1 MKFDFFRGN
10 ECEQY
15 LFYRVP
21 QVLFTDDEFRYISSE
36 AKLLYGFLL
45 DRTALSAKNK
55 WTDEDGKVYV
65 YFTQDE
71 AKEKL
76 NIGTGKAT
84 KIFSELDEI
93 GLIIRIRQG
102 QGNPCKIYVMNFAKP
117 LSQAQTS
124 ENQKSEKSK
133 MEVLNAKKDNLRLTK
148 SESLKQIKRK
158 SRLPKNESQDLQ
170 KSEVLNSEKDSSRPP
185 KIESQD
191 FQKSECNNT
200 ENSHTENSQNNLS
213 SISEGLSDGVVEYSQ
228 CVENIK
234 EQISYDSLYSQGTEE
249 NYLDFIVSLIADV
262 YINQNSGDM
271 FNINNI
277 SISSARVAKRFS
289 LLDDTHITYVISKL
303 KQAFKLQQIKN
314 IRKYT
319 TADNTVYNNVR
330 VDILGEIKN
339 DSITSIEVQNNTPK
353 KLIITEN
360 KNFDL
365 RSFFIVTT
373 YEYTFV

>member
-1 MKFDFFRGN
+1 M
-10 ECEQY
+10 
-15 LFYRVP
+15 FYRVP

-117 LSQAQTS
+117 LSRTQTS

-133 MEVLNAKKDNLRLTK
+133 MEVLNSEKDNLRLTK

-158 SRLPKNESQDLQ
+158 SRLPKNGSQDLQ

-200 ENSHTENSQNNLS
+200 ENSHTENSHIYLS
-213 SISEGLSDGVVEYSQ
+213 SFPAEGLRDGVVEYQQ
-228 CVENIK
+228 CIDDVK
-234 EQISYDSLYSQGTEE
+234 EQISYDSLLHQGIDK

-262 YINQNSGDM
+262 YINKNTENTYS
-271 FNINNI
+271 INNV
-277 SISSARVAKRFS
+277 SISAERVIKRYS
-289 LLDDTHITYVISKL
+289 LLDDTHICYVTEKL
-303 KQAFKLQQIKN
+303 IQSFKNQQIKN

-319 TADNTVYNNVR
+319 ISCLYNAPVMI
-330 VDILGEIKN
+330 DIDI
-339 DSITSIEVQNNTPK
+339 DSQLAYK
-353 KLIITEN
+353 G
-360 KNFDL
+360 D
-365 RSFFIVTT
+365 
-373 YEYTFV
+373 

>member
-55 WTDEDGKVYV
+55 WTDKDGKVYV

-76 NIGTGKAT
+76 NIGTGKAA

-102 QGNPCKIYVMNFAKP
+102 QGNPCKIYVMNFA
-117 LSQAQTS
+117 
-124 ENQKSEKSK
+124 
-133 MEVLNAKKDNLRLTK
+133 
-148 SESLKQIKRK
+148 
-158 SRLPKNESQDLQ
+158 
-170 KSEVLNSEKDSSRPP
+170 
-185 KIESQD
+185 
-191 FQKSECNNT
+191 
-200 ENSHTENSQNNLS
+200 
-213 SISEGLSDGVVEYSQ
+213 
-228 CVENIK
+228 
-234 EQISYDSLYSQGTEE
+234 
-249 NYLDFIVSLIADV
+249 
-262 YINQNSGDM
+262 
-271 FNINNI
+271 
-277 SISSARVAKRFS
+277 
-289 LLDDTHITYVISKL
+289 
-303 KQAFKLQQIKN
+303 
-314 IRKYT
+314 
-319 TADNTVYNNVR
+319 
-330 VDILGEIKN
+330 
-339 DSITSIEVQNNTPK
+339 IEVQNNTPK

>member
-133 MEVLNAKKDNLRLTK
+133 MEVLNSEKDNLRLTK

-170 KSEVLNSEKDSSRPP
+170 KSEVLDSEKDSSRPP

-200 ENSHTENSQNNLS
+200 ENSHTENSHIYLS
-213 SISEGLSDGVVEYSQ
+213 SFSADRLNDGVIEYQQ
-228 CVENIK
+228 CIDDVK
-234 EQISYDSLYSQGTEE
+234 EQISYDSLLHQGIDK

-262 YINQNSGDM
+262 YINKNIENTYS
-271 FNINNI
+271 INNV
-277 SISSARVAKRFS
+277 SISAERVIKRYS
-289 LLDDTHITYVISKL
+289 LLDDTHICYVTEKL
-303 KQAFKLQQIKN
+303 IQSFKNQQIKN

-319 TADNTVYNNVR
+319 ISCLYNAPVMI
-330 VDILGEIKN
+330 DIDI
-339 DSITSIEVQNNTPK
+339 DSQLAYK
-353 KLIITEN
+353 G
-360 KNFDL
+360 D
-365 RSFFIVTT
+365 
-373 YEYTFV
+373 

>member
-200 ENSHTENSQNNLS
+200 ENSQNNLS

-249 NYLDFIVSLIADV
+249 NYLDFIVSLIAD
-262 YINQNSGDM
+262 
-271 FNINNI
+271 NI
-277 SISSARVAKRFS
+277 
-289 LLDDTHITYVISKL
+289 
-303 KQAFKLQQIKN
+303 
-314 IRKYT
+314 
-319 TADNTVYNNVR
+319 VYNNVK
-330 VDILGEIKN
+330 VDTWGGITDG
-339 DSITSIEVQNNTPK
+339 SITSIEVQNNTPK

-365 RSFFIVTT
+365 RSFFIITT

>member
-158 SRLPKNESQDLQ
+158 SRLSKNESQDLQ
-170 KSEVLNSEKDSSRPP
+170 KSEVLNSEKID
-185 KIESQD
+185 
-191 FQKSECNNT
+191 
-200 ENSHTENSQNNLS
+200 
-213 SISEGLSDGVVEYSQ
+213 
-228 CVENIK
+228 
-234 EQISYDSLYSQGTEE
+234 
-249 NYLDFIVSLIADV
+249 NY
-262 YINQNSGDM
+262 G
-271 FNINNI
+271 
-277 SISSARVAKRFS
+277 K
-289 LLDDTHITYVISKL
+289 
-303 KQAFKLQQIKN
+303 
-314 IRKYT
+314 
-319 TADNTVYNNVR
+319 
-330 VDILGEIKN
+330 
-339 DSITSIEVQNNTPK
+339 
-353 KLIITEN
+353 
-360 KNFDL
+360 
-365 RSFFIVTT
+365 
-373 YEYTFV
+373 

>member
-117 LSQAQTS
+117 LSRTQTS

-133 MEVLNAKKDNLRLTK
+133 MEVLNSEKDNLRLTK
-148 SESLKQIKRK
+148 NESLKQVKRK
-158 SRLPKNESQDLQ
+158 SRLPKS
-170 KSEVLNSEKDSSRPP
+170 
-185 KIESQD
+185 ESQD
-191 FQKSECNNT
+191 FQKTECNNT
-200 ENSHTENSQNNLS
+200 ENSHTENSHIYLS
-213 SISEGLSDGVVEYSQ
+213 SFSADRLNDGVIEYQQ
-228 CVENIK
+228 CIDEVK
-234 EQISYDSLYSQGTEE
+234 EQISYDSLLHQGIDK

-262 YINQNSGDM
+262 YINKNTENTYS
-271 FNINNI
+271 INNV
-277 SISSARVAKRFS
+277 SISAERVIKRYS
-289 LLDDTHITYVISKL
+289 LLDDTHICYVTEKL
-303 KQAFKLQQIKN
+303 IQSFKNQQIKN

-319 TADNTVYNNVR
+319 ISCLYNAPVMI
-330 VDILGEIKN
+330 DIDI
-339 DSITSIEVQNNTPK
+339 DSQLAYK
-353 KLIITEN
+353 G
-360 KNFDL
+360 D
-365 RSFFIVTT
+365 
-373 YEYTFV
+373 

>member
-133 MEVLNAKKDNLRLTK
+133 MEVLNSEKDNLRLTK

-191 FQKSECNNT
+191 FQKSECNN
-200 ENSHTENSQNNLS
+200 LS
-213 SISEGLSDGVVEYSQ
+213 IIFPSRRIERWSGR
-228 CVENIK
+228 
-234 EQISYDSLYSQGTEE
+234 
-249 NYLDFIVSLIADV
+249 VSAM
-262 YINQNSGDM
+262 Y
-271 FNINNI
+271 
-277 SISSARVAKRFS
+277 
-289 LLDDTHITYVISKL
+289 
-303 KQAFKLQQIKN
+303 
-314 IRKYT
+314 
-319 TADNTVYNNVR
+319 
-330 VDILGEIKN
+330 
-339 DSITSIEVQNNTPK
+339 
-353 KLIITEN
+353 
-360 KNFDL
+360 
-365 RSFFIVTT
+365 
-373 YEYTFV
+373 

>member
-117 LSQAQTS
+117 LSRTQTS

-133 MEVLNAKKDNLRLTK
+133 MEVLNSEKDNLRLTK

-158 SRLPKNESQDLQ
+158 SRLPKKGSQDLQ

-200 ENSHTENSQNNLS
+200 ENSHTENSHIYLS
-213 SISEGLSDGVVEYSQ
+213 SFSADRLNDGVIEYQQ
-228 CVENIK
+228 CIDDVK
-234 EQISYDSLYSQGTEE
+234 EQISYDSLLHQGIDK

-262 YINQNSGDM
+262 YINKNIENTYS
-271 FNINNI
+271 INNV
-277 SISSARVAKRFS
+277 SISAERVIKRYS
-289 LLDDTHITYVISKL
+289 LLDDTHICYVTEKL
-303 KQAFKLQQIKN
+303 IQSFKNQQIKN

-319 TADNTVYNNVR
+319 ISCLYNAPVMI
-330 VDILGEIKN
+330 DIDI
-339 DSITSIEVQNNTPK
+339 DSQLAYK
-353 KLIITEN
+353 G
-360 KNFDL
+360 D
-365 RSFFIVTT
+365 
-373 YEYTFV
+373 

>member
-45 DRTALSAKNK
+45 DRTAISAKNK

-117 LSQAQTS
+117 LSRTQTS

-133 MEVLNAKKDNLRLTK
+133 MEVLNSEKDNLRLTK

-158 SRLPKNESQDLQ
+158 SRLPKNGSQDLQ

-200 ENSHTENSQNNLS
+200 ENSHTENSHIYLS
-213 SISEGLSDGVVEYSQ
+213 SFSADRLNDGVIEYQQ
-228 CVENIK
+228 CIDDVK
-234 EQISYDSLYSQGTEE
+234 EQISYDSLLHQGIDK

-262 YINQNSGDM
+262 YINKNIENTYS
-271 FNINNI
+271 INNV
-277 SISSARVAKRFS
+277 SISAERVIKRYS
-289 LLDDTHITYVISKL
+289 LLDDTHICYVTEKL
-303 KQAFKLQQIKN
+303 IQSFKNQQIKN

-319 TADNTVYNNVR
+319 ISCLYNAPVMI
-330 VDILGEIKN
+330 DIDI
-339 DSITSIEVQNNTPK
+339 DSQLAYK
-353 KLIITEN
+353 G
-360 KNFDL
+360 D
-365 RSFFIVTT
+365 
-373 YEYTFV
+373 

>member
-1 MKFDFFRGN
+1 
-10 ECEQY
+10 
-15 LFYRVP
+15 
-21 QVLFTDDEFRYISSE
+21 
-36 AKLLYGFLL
+36 
-45 DRTALSAKNK
+45 
-55 WTDEDGKVYV
+55 
-65 YFTQDE
+65 
-71 AKEKL
+71 
-76 NIGTGKAT
+76 
-84 KIFSELDEI
+84 
-93 GLIIRIRQG
+93 
-102 QGNPCKIYVMNFAKP
+102 MNFAKP

-319 TADNTVYNNVR
+319 ISCLYNAPVMI
-330 VDILGEIKN
+330 DIDI
-339 DSITSIEVQNNTPK
+339 DSQ
-353 KLIITEN
+353 LA
-360 KNFDL
+360 
-365 RSFFIVTT
+365 
-373 YEYTFV
+373 YEGS

>member
-133 MEVLNAKKDNLRLTK
+133 MEVLNSEKDNLRLTK

-191 FQKSECNNT
+191 FQKLECNNT
-200 ENSHTENSQNNLS
+200 ENSHTENSHIYLS
-213 SISEGLSDGVVEYSQ
+213 SFPAEGLRDGVVEYQQ
-228 CVENIK
+228 CIDDVK
-234 EQISYDSLYSQGTEE
+234 EQISYDSLLHQGIDK

-262 YINQNSGDM
+262 YINKNIENTYS
-271 FNINNI
+271 INNV
-277 SISSARVAKRFS
+277 SISAERVIKRYS
-289 LLDDTHITYVISKL
+289 LLDDTHICYVTEKL
-303 KQAFKLQQIKN
+303 IQSFKNQQIKN

-319 TADNTVYNNVR
+319 ISCLYNAPVMI
-330 VDILGEIKN
+330 DIDI
-339 DSITSIEVQNNTPK
+339 DSQLAYK
-353 KLIITEN
+353 G
-360 KNFDL
+360 D
-365 RSFFIVTT
+365 
-373 YEYTFV
+373 

>member
-133 MEVLNAKKDNLRLTK
+133 MEVLNSEKDNLRLTK

-200 ENSHTENSQNNLS
+200 ENSHTENSHIYLS
-213 SISEGLSDGVVEYSQ
+213 SFSADRLNDGVIEYQQ
-228 CVENIK
+228 CIDDVK
-234 EQISYDSLYSQGTEE
+234 EQISYDSLLHQGIDK

-262 YINQNSGDM
+262 YINKNIENTYS
-271 FNINNI
+271 INNV
-277 SISSARVAKRFS
+277 SISAERVIKRYS
-289 LLDDTHITYVISKL
+289 LLDDTHICYVTEKL
-303 KQAFKLQQIKN
+303 IQSFKNQQIKN

-319 TADNTVYNNVR
+319 ISCLYNAPVMI
-330 VDILGEIKN
+330 DIDI
-339 DSITSIEVQNNTPK
+339 DSQLAYK
-353 KLIITEN
+353 G
-360 KNFDL
+360 D
-365 RSFFIVTT
+365 
-373 YEYTFV
+373 

>member
-133 MEVLNAKKDNLRLTK
+133 MEVLNSEKDNLRLTK

-200 ENSHTENSQNNLS
+200 ENSHTENSHIYLS
-213 SISEGLSDGVVEYSQ
+213 SFPAEGLRDGVVEYQQ
-228 CVENIK
+228 CIDDVK
-234 EQISYDSLYSQGTEE
+234 EQISYDSLLHQGIDK

-262 YINQNSGDM
+262 YINKNIENTYS
-271 FNINNI
+271 INNV
-277 SISSARVAKRFS
+277 SISAERVIKRYS
-289 LLDDTHITYVISKL
+289 LLDDTHICYVTEKL
-303 KQAFKLQQIKN
+303 IQSFKNQQIKN

-319 TADNTVYNNVR
+319 ISCLYNAPVMI
-330 VDILGEIKN
+330 DIDI
-339 DSITSIEVQNNTPK
+339 DSQLAYK
-353 KLIITEN
+353 G
-360 KNFDL
+360 D
-365 RSFFIVTT
+365 
-373 YEYTFV
+373 

>member
-117 LSQAQTS
+117 LSRTQTS

-133 MEVLNAKKDNLRLTK
+133 MEVLNSEKDNLRLTK

-170 KSEVLNSEKDSSRPP
+170 KSEVLNFEKDSSRPP

-200 ENSHTENSQNNLS
+200 ENSHTENSHIYLS
-213 SISEGLSDGVVEYSQ
+213 SFPAEGLRGVVEYQQ
-228 CVENIK
+228 CIDDVK
-234 EQISYDSLYSQGTEE
+234 EQISYDSLLHQGIDK

-262 YINQNSGDM
+262 YINKNTENTYS
-271 FNINNI
+271 INNV
-277 SISSARVAKRFS
+277 SISAERVIKRYS
-289 LLDDTHITYVISKL
+289 LLDDTHICYVTEKL
-303 KQAFKLQQIKN
+303 IQSFKNQQIKN

-319 TADNTVYNNVR
+319 ISCLYNAPVMI
-330 VDILGEIKN
+330 DIDI
-339 DSITSIEVQNNTPK
+339 DSQLAYK
-353 KLIITEN
+353 G
-360 KNFDL
+360 D
-365 RSFFIVTT
+365 
-373 YEYTFV
+373 

>member
-117 LSQAQTS
+117 LSRTQTS

-133 MEVLNAKKDNLRLTK
+133 MEVLNSEKDNLRLTK
-148 SESLKQIKRK
+148 NESLKQVKRK

-170 KSEVLNSEKDSSRPP
+170 KSEVKNFEKGHSRLP
-185 KIESQD
+185 KSESQD
-191 FQKSECNNT
+191 FQKTECNNT
-200 ENSHTENSQNNLS
+200 ENSHTENSHIYLS
-213 SISEGLSDGVVEYSQ
+213 SFSTDRLNDGVIEYQQ
-228 CVENIK
+228 CIDEVK
-234 EQISYDSLYSQGTEE
+234 EQISYDSLLHQGIDK

-262 YINQNSGDM
+262 YINKNTENTYS
-271 FNINNI
+271 INNV
-277 SISSARVAKRFS
+277 SISAERVIKRYS
-289 LLDDTHITYVISKL
+289 LLDDTHICYVTEKL
-303 KQAFKLQQIKN
+303 IQSFKNQQIKN

-319 TADNTVYNNVR
+319 ISCLYNAPVMI
-330 VDILGEIKN
+330 DIDI
-339 DSITSIEVQNNTPK
+339 DSQLAYK
-353 KLIITEN
+353 G
-360 KNFDL
+360 D
-365 RSFFIVTT
+365 
-373 YEYTFV
+373 

>member
-117 LSQAQTS
+117 LSRTQTS

-133 MEVLNAKKDNLRLTK
+133 MEVLNSEKDNLRLTK

-158 SRLPKNESQDLQ
+158 SRLPKNGSQDLQ

-200 ENSHTENSQNNLS
+200 ENSHTENSHIYLS
-213 SISEGLSDGVVEYSQ
+213 SFPAEGLRDGVVEYQQ
-228 CVENIK
+228 CIDDVK
-234 EQISYDSLYSQGTEE
+234 EQISYDSLLHQGIDK

-262 YINQNSGDM
+262 YINKNTENTYS
-271 FNINNI
+271 INNV
-277 SISSARVAKRFS
+277 SISAERVIKRYS
-289 LLDDTHITYVISKL
+289 LLDDTHICYVTEKL
-303 KQAFKLQQIKN
+303 IQSFKNQQIKN

-319 TADNTVYNNVR
+319 ISCLYNAPVMI
-330 VDILGEIKN
+330 DIDI
-339 DSITSIEVQNNTPK
+339 DSQLAYK
-353 KLIITEN
+353 G
-360 KNFDL
+360 D
-365 RSFFIVTT
+365 
-373 YEYTFV
+373 

>member
-117 LSQAQTS
+117 LSRTQTS

-133 MEVLNAKKDNLRLTK
+133 MEVLNSEKDNLRLTK
-148 SESLKQIKRK
+148 NESLKQVKRK

-170 KSEVLNSEKDSSRPP
+170 KSEVKNFEKGHSRLP
-185 KIESQD
+185 KSESQD
-191 FQKSECNNT
+191 FQKTECNNT
-200 ENSHTENSQNNLS
+200 ENSHTENSHIYLS
-213 SISEGLSDGVVEYSQ
+213 SFSADRLNDGVIEYQQ
-228 CVENIK
+228 CIDEVK
-234 EQISYDSLYSQGTEE
+234 EQISYDSLLHQGIDK
-249 NYLDFIVSLIADV
+249 NYLDFIVSLIAGRLC
-262 YINQNSGDM
+262 I
-271 FNINNI
+271 
-277 SISSARVAKRFS
+277 A
-289 LLDDTHITYVISKL
+289 T
-303 KQAFKLQQIKN
+303 IK
-314 IRKYT
+314 
-319 TADNTVYNNVR
+319 
-330 VDILGEIKN
+330 
-339 DSITSIEVQNNTPK
+339 
-353 KLIITEN
+353 
-360 KNFDL
+360 
-365 RSFFIVTT
+365 
-373 YEYTFV
+373 

>member
-117 LSQAQTS
+117 LSRTQTS

-133 MEVLNAKKDNLRLTK
+133 MEVLNSEKDNLRLTK

-158 SRLPKNESQDLQ
+158 SRLPKNGSQDLQ

-200 ENSHTENSQNNLS
+200 ENSHTENSHIYLS
-213 SISEGLSDGVVEYSQ
+213 SFSADRLNDGVIEYQQ
-228 CVENIK
+228 CIDDVK
-234 EQISYDSLYSQGTEE
+234 EQISYDSLLHQGIDK

-262 YINQNSGDM
+262 YINKSIENTYS
-271 FNINNI
+271 INNV
-277 SISSARVAKRFS
+277 SISAERVIKRYS
-289 LLDDTHITYVISKL
+289 LLDDTHICYVTEKL
-303 KQAFKLQQIKN
+303 IQSFKNQQIKN

-319 TADNTVYNNVR
+319 ISCLYNAPVMI
-330 VDILGEIKN
+330 DIDI
-339 DSITSIEVQNNTPK
+339 DSQLAYK
-353 KLIITEN
+353 G
-360 KNFDL
+360 D
-365 RSFFIVTT
+365 
-373 YEYTFV
+373 

>member
-117 LSQAQTS
+117 LSRTQTS

-133 MEVLNAKKDNLRLTK
+133 MEVLNSEKDNLRLTK

-158 SRLPKNESQDLQ
+158 SRLPKNGSQDLQ

-200 ENSHTENSQNNLS
+200 ENSHTENSHIYLS
-213 SISEGLSDGVVEYSQ
+213 SFSADRLNDGVIEYQQ
-228 CVENIK
+228 CIDDVK
-234 EQISYDSLYSQGTEE
+234 EQISYDSLLHQGIDK

-262 YINQNSGDM
+262 YINKNIENTYS
-271 FNINNI
+271 INNV
-277 SISSARVAKRFS
+277 SISAERVIKRYS
-289 LLDDTHITYVISKL
+289 LLDDTHICYVTEKL
-303 KQAFKLQQIKN
+303 IQSFKNQQIKN

-319 TADNTVYNNVR
+319 ISCLYNAPVMI
-330 VDILGEIKN
+330 DIDI
-339 DSITSIEVQNNTPK
+339 DSQLAYK
-353 KLIITEN
+353 G
-360 KNFDL
+360 D
-365 RSFFIVTT
+365 
-373 YEYTFV
+373 

>member
-117 LSQAQTS
+117 LSRTQTS

-133 MEVLNAKKDNLRLTK
+133 MEVLNSEKDNLRLTK
-148 SESLKQIKRK
+148 NESLKQVKRK

-170 KSEVLNSEKDSSRPP
+170 KSEVKNFEKGHSRLP
-185 KIESQD
+185 KSESQD
-191 FQKSECNNT
+191 FQKTECNNT
-200 ENSHTENSQNNLS
+200 ENSHTENSHIYLS
-213 SISEGLSDGVVEYSQ
+213 SFSADRLNDGVIEYQQ
-228 CVENIK
+228 CIDEVK
-234 EQISYDSLYSQGTEE
+234 EQISYDSLLHQGIDK

-262 YINQNSGDM
+262 YINKNTENTYS
-271 FNINNI
+271 INNV
-277 SISSARVAKRFS
+277 SISAERVIKRYS
-289 LLDDTHITYVISKL
+289 LLDDTHICYVTEKL
-303 KQAFKLQQIKN
+303 IQSFKNQQIKN

-319 TADNTVYNNVR
+319 ISCLYNAPVMI
-330 VDILGEIKN
+330 DIDI
-339 DSITSIEVQNNTPK
+339 DSQLAYK
-353 KLIITEN
+353 G
-360 KNFDL
+360 D
-365 RSFFIVTT
+365 
-373 YEYTFV
+373 

>member
-133 MEVLNAKKDNLRLTK
+133 MEVLNSEKDNLRLTK

-158 SRLPKNESQDLQ
+158 SRLPKN
-170 KSEVLNSEKDSSRPP
+170 
-185 KIESQD
+185 ESQD

-213 SISEGLSDGVVEYSQ
+213 SISEGLSDGIVEYSQ
-228 CVENIK
+228 CIENIK

-249 NYLDFIVSLIADV
+249 NYLNFIISLIADV

-277 SISSARVAKRFS
+277 SVSSARVAKRFS

-303 KQAFKLQQIKN
+303 KQAFKSQQIKN

-319 TADNTVYNNVR
+319 ISCLYNAPVII
-330 VDILGEIKN
+330 DIDI
-339 DSITSIEVQNNTPK
+339 DSQLAYK
-353 KLIITEN
+353 G
-360 KNFDL
+360 D
-365 RSFFIVTT
+365 
-373 YEYTFV
+373 

>member
-200 ENSHTENSQNNLS
+200 ENSHTENSHIYLS
-213 SISEGLSDGVVEYSQ
+213 SFPAEGLRDGVVEYQQ
-228 CVENIK
+228 CIDDVK
-234 EQISYDSLYSQGTEE
+234 EQISYDSLLHQGIDK

-262 YINQNSGDM
+262 YINKSIENTYS
-271 FNINNI
+271 INNV
-277 SISSARVAKRFS
+277 SISAERVIKRYS
-289 LLDDTHITYVISKL
+289 LLDDTHICYVTEKL
-303 KQAFKLQQIKN
+303 IQSFKNQQIKN

-319 TADNTVYNNVR
+319 ISCLYNAPVMI
-330 VDILGEIKN
+330 DIDI
-339 DSITSIEVQNNTPK
+339 DSQLAYK
-353 KLIITEN
+353 G
-360 KNFDL
+360 D
-365 RSFFIVTT
+365 
-373 YEYTFV
+373 